1 VVTLGL
7 EERVG
12 QPSGAAPT
20 TAALAR
26 RARGDR
32 TRAAL
37 VDAATELFAAKGVEA
52 TSVDEITTAAAV
64 AKGTFYVH
72 FQRKQDVLLEQSA
85 RFVGGIADDPAL
97 AEPAAA
103 AAMLRTLARLIASHM
118 WSASRPLI
126 GRSIR
131 EMIGNR
137 EQWVRVL
144 GDRPTLSQIIEPI
157 VVRGREDGSI
167 RTDLTPARLA
177 QGLTILWLDA
187 ILGWAE
193 RPVERDLVED
203 LDASLDMYLD
213 GARTR

>member
-1 VVTLGL
+1 M
-7 EERVG
+7 G
-12 QPSGAAPT
+12 QPSQGAPDPS
-20 TAALAR
+20 ALTR

-52 TSVDEITTAAAV
+52 TSVDEITAAAAV

-85 RFVGGIADDPAL
+85 RFVGGISDDPAL
-97 AEPAAA
+97 REPADAA
-103 AAMLRTLARLIASHM
+103 TALRTVATLIAARM
-118 WSASRPLI
+118 WSPSRPLI

-144 GDRPTLSQIIEPI
+144 GDRPTLSQVIAPIIL
-157 VVRGREDGSI
+157 RGREDGAI
-167 RTDLTPARLA
+167 RTDLSPARLA
-177 QGLTILWLDA
+177 QSLTIMWLDV

-193 RPVERDLVED
+193 RAEERDLTEE
-203 LDASLDMYLD
+203 LHLTLGLYLD
-213 GARTR
+213 GARVR

>member
-1 VVTLGL
+1 
-7 EERVG
+7 VG
-12 QPSGAAPT
+12 QPSQEATDPP
-20 TAALAR
+20 ALTR

-52 TSVDEITTAAAV
+52 TSVDEITAAAAV

-85 RFVGGIADDPAL
+85 RFVGGISDDPAL
-97 AEPAAA
+97 REPADVATA
-103 AAMLRTLARLIASHM
+103 LRTVATLIGSRM

-144 GDRPTLSQIIEPI
+144 GDRPTLSQIIAPI
-157 VVRGREDGSI
+157 IVRGREDGTI
-167 RTDLTPARLA
+167 RSDLSPARLA
-177 QGLTILWLDA
+177 QSLTIMWLDV

-193 RPVERDLVED
+193 RAEERDLVEE
-203 LDASLDMYLD
+203 LHLTLALYLD
-213 GARTR
+213 GARVR

>member
-1 VVTLGL
+1 
-7 EERVG
+7 VG
-12 QPSGAAPT
+12 QPTPAGASSPIAG
-20 TAALAR
+20 R
-26 RARGDR
+26 RGRGDR

-52 TSVDEITTAAAV
+52 TSVDEITARAAV

-85 RFVGGIADDPAL
+85 RFVDRLAGDPAL
-97 AEPAAA
+97 VDAADA
-103 AAMLRTLARLIASHM
+103 TTALEALARLTAARM
-118 WSASRPLI
+118 WSDSRPLI
-126 GRSIR
+126 ARAIR

-144 GDRPTLSQIIEPI
+144 GDRPTLGAIIEPVI
-157 VVRGREDGSI
+157 ERGRADGAI
-167 RTDLTPARLA
+167 RADLSPARLA

-193 RPVERDLVED
+193 RAEERDLVQD
-203 LDASLDMYLD
+203 LLRSLSLYLD
-213 GARTR
+213 GARVR